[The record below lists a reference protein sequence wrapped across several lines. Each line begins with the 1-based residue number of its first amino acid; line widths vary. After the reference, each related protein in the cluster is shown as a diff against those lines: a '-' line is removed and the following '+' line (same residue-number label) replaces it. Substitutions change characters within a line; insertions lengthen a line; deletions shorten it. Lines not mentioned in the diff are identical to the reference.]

1 MEQPRSEPSPATPP
15 ARAPAPSAVVGV
27 TAVATL
33 TAVSTVVATGGA
45 LGVAVLLALTTA
57 ALALAHAAAAR
68 REARVRAHVRFLA
81 RLTSPAAAEGP
92 AGRPL
97 ATAHCVPSDR
107 VRHAL
112 CVSAEE
118 ELAPCCAEVVRLER
132 PGRPGPAGTT
142 WRPSGDE
149 LAVHAGADPTTVRE
163 LRSALADGA
172 VTAPVRWDD
181 GRSVGVVL
189 TDPDTEGPSFLVVR
203 SDPGR
208 RPVGRAARRAAV
220 SLAEVAAPR
229 LAAAEHAEVERAV
242 VEALHDL
249 ADDRHLV
256 RDRAA
261 RIAAAAAAAHTTV
274 TRLLDPAE
282 PDPPRRTRLLF
293 AQLAALRELAD
304 DAAAPAPELP
314 ATPAGA
320 HRSPDTGGTT

>member
-1 MEQPRSEPSPATPP
+1 M
-15 ARAPAPSAVVGV
+15 
-27 TAVATL
+27 
-33 TAVSTVVATGGA
+33 
-45 LGVAVLLALTTA
+45 AVLLALITA
-57 ALALAHAAAAR
+57 ALAVAHAAAAR
-68 REARVRAHVRFLA
+68 QEARVRVHVRFLA
-81 RLTSPAAAEGP
+81 RLTSPAAADGP
-92 AGRPL
+92 PGRPS
-97 ATAHCVPSDR
+97 AAARCVPSDR
-107 VRHAL
+107 VRHSL
-112 CVSAEE
+112 CVSAEA

-149 LAVHAGADPTTVRE
+149 LAVQAGADPTTVRE

-172 VTAPVRWDD
+172 VTAPVRWDG
-181 GRSVGVVL
+181 GRSLGVVL

-208 RPVGRAARRAAV
+208 RPIGRAARRTAV

-229 LAAAEHAEVERAV
+229 LAAAERAEVERAV

-256 RDRAA
+256 RERAA

-304 DAAAPAPELP
+304 DVAAPAREHP
-314 ATPAGA
+314 AAPAGA
-320 HRSPDTGGTT
+320 RRSPDDGRTS